1 MKVTIDL
8 DERYANILAFT
19 AIGMGEGFTYN
30 VYTAAV
36 DLSKGT
42 DLKMVRGE
50 GVKDVIMIQ
59 SDTKERM
66 ER

>member
-8 DERYANILAFT
+8 DERYADILVFT
-19 AIGMGEGFTYN
+19 AIGTGEGFTHN